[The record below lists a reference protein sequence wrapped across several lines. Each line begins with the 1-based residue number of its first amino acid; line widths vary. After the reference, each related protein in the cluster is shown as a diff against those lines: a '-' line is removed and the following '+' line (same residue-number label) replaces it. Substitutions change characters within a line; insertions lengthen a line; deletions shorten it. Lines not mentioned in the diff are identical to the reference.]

1 MGIATSLLDFQERDF
16 MQRVSRGE
24 FIQVGKDKYG
34 WPLYVAAES
43 RLKPFKHATP
53 GLSSVLHFIA
63 NYKPN

>member
-1 MGIATSLLDFQERDF
+1 